1 LVIGVVKTTNY
12 TTLGEAPQACVY
24 LPLRQNFSSGMT
36 LYVRSAADPTS
47 ILNEV
52 QREVR
57 SVGPQ
62 LEVSDI
68 RTGDKIINQVLFIQK
83 IGVGLLGV
91 FGLLALALASVG
103 LYGIMAYSVHRRQ
116 REIGV
121 RMAMGAEQGAV
132 LSLILRRGMKLVGTG
147 IAIGLV
153 ASLLIARVLSRMLYG
168 LSPADPISLAGAS
181 IVLILVA
188 FVACYI
194 PARMA
199 SRLDPMAALREG

>member
-1 LVIGVVKTTNY
+1 
-12 TTLGEAPQACVY
+12 
-24 LPLRQNFSSGMT
+24 MT

-62 LEVSDI
+62 LEISDI